1 MFYRT
6 LKKYGVKGATIIIN
20 LGASAISLII
30 TLLISILSGENM
42 PLFAFVMAILMPLI
56 LGTPIGYF
64 HFKAMEVIAKSKEEL
79 ALANLKLERA
89 LSEVKELSGLLP
101 ICSFCKRI
109 RDDKGY
115 WNQLESY
122 IRDHSKAEF
131 SHSFCPDCAEKAYP
145 EFFKKNKGVVI
156 GGEKKS

>member
-1 MFYRT
+1 MFAKT
-6 LKKYGVKGATIIIN
+6 LSKYGVKGATIILN
-20 LGASAISLII
+20 LAVSVISLII
-30 TLLISILSGENM
+30 TLLIWILSGEYM
-42 PLFAFVMAILMPLI
+42 PPFAFGMAALMPLI

-64 HFKAMEVIAKSKEEL
+64 HFRAMEEISNNREEL
-79 ALANLKLERA
+79 ARVNSKLEKA

-131 SHSFCPDCAEKAYP
+131 SHSFCPECAEKVYP
-145 EFFKKNKGVVI
+145 EYFKKTVP
-156 GGEKKS
+156 EKA